1 MKFSRFLV
9 AALGA
14 LGIVAAGYAVGQVSL
29 AKVTSVGTADLFN
42 DVVNGVPVAGNR
54 YATAAQID
62 GVPGYYALYSG
73 ADAAGQTLTYTATA
87 GVSNIVSYSSGAAI
101 TSVTITTEASPGDG
115 QRECYVGAG
124 GATSSLTFT
133 PNTGQTLVSTTITAG
148 VSNVPICITY
158 VAPLKAW
165 YRSS

>member
-1 MKFSRFLV
+1 MKFSRLLV

-62 GVPGYYALYSG
+62 GVPTRRPQA
-73 ADAAGQTLTYTATA
+73 
-87 GVSNIVSYSSGAAI
+87 
-101 TSVTITTEASPGDG
+101 
-115 QRECYVGAG
+115 
-124 GATSSLTFT
+124 
-133 PNTGQTLVSTTITAG
+133 
-148 VSNVPICITY
+148 
-158 VAPLKAW
+158 
-165 YRSS
+165 